1 MENLIFD
8 EIERTA
14 SYLKLSINAQE
25 IADVILKN
33 RYTEGEAKAISDFL
47 LYLKEKRHDN
57 LVNMLQQMSRIPLK
71 NPKTFDNYD
80 FSRINGK
87 NVEALKEL
95 STLSSLYA
103 HKNLA
108 FIGPQGVGKTHLAM
122 AYGRVCCSN
131 EYKAYFLK
139 ATELN
144 QKFTDAR
151 RLGRESAVINN
162 LVNPAC
168 LIIDEIGR
176 CVIPLIQR
184 EVCDN
189 KKWLNEDEILE
200 VVAIAESTPGPVAI
214 NAATFVGSRTAG
226 TLGAVCATLGV
237 VLPSFLIISLIS
249 FILKAFQESRA
260 VQYAFM
266 GIRAGV
272 LALIL
277 KAVYTMFM
285 ATKKH
290 AVSYVIMAAAL
301 VLTAFLKIDA
311 VFVIIGCAVFGLVWS
326 LLFRKEQSDDM
337 D

>member
-176 CVIPLIQR
+176 CVFDKENTRMFFDVIDRRYSKEGSNNIFFITESSITTQ
-184 EVCDN
+184 
-189 KKWLNEDEILE
+189 
-200 VVAIAESTPGPVAI
+200 AISPNITRI
-214 NAATFVGSRTAG
+214 NTT
-226 TLGAVCATLGV
+226 
-237 VLPSFLIISLIS
+237 I
-249 FILKAFQESRA
+249 
-260 VQYAFM
+260 
-266 GIRAGV
+266 
-272 LALIL
+272 
-277 KAVYTMFM
+277 
-285 ATKKH
+285 
-290 AVSYVIMAAAL
+290 
-301 VLTAFLKIDA
+301 
-311 VFVIIGCAVFGLVWS
+311 
-326 LLFRKEQSDDM
+326 
-337 D
+337 

>member
-176 CVIPLIQR
+176 CVH
-184 EVCDN
+184 EC
-189 KKWLNEDEILE
+189 
-200 VVAIAESTPGPVAI
+200 
-214 NAATFVGSRTAG
+214 
-226 TLGAVCATLGV
+226 
-237 VLPSFLIISLIS
+237 FL
-249 FILKAFQESRA
+249 
-260 VQYAFM
+260 M
-266 GIRAGV
+266 
-272 LALIL
+272 
-277 KAVYTMFM
+277 
-285 ATKKH
+285 
-290 AVSYVIMAAAL
+290 
-301 VLTAFLKIDA
+301 
-311 VFVIIGCAVFGLVWS
+311 
-326 LLFRKEQSDDM
+326 
-337 D
+337 